1 MGNKKKVLFFLWSF
15 SLGGGAE
22 KILSTIVS
30 NLDSEKYQIDILEM
44 EHFDKGYEAVPKG
57 VNILK
62 PYKKKSYGRVL
73 DSILWRLRIYFPT
86 LVRNWLI
93 KDEYDIEVSF
103 TIMNPAFP
111 FSKRKEVKKIAWI
124 HGSIEAFLKEEQTQY
139 RNNHFEQLSQ
149 ADKIIAISKKTRE
162 SIETVYPMFQN
173 KIQTIYNGYDFS
185 TLFEKSEE
193 VAPVTLEKNSI
204 CVIGRLEELK
214 GTDRVLEVFNELQ
227 TDVNDVHLYY
237 IGSGEQENFLKE
249 EVERLQ
255 LQDKVHF
262 LGYQKNPY
270 SILKQAKVLLSLSK
284 QEGFS
289 GAVVE
294 AVTLGIPFVSTNVG
308 GALELSNEGQFGEV
322 IETNQE
328 AIDALKKYITGKRKI
343 SENYSEFI
351 EQFTIEKQLQQIEEL
366 FQSSKEER
374 S

>member
-1 MGNKKKVLFFLWSF
+1 MVDKKKILFFMWSF

-30 NLDSEKYQIDILEM
+30 NLDPEKYDIDILEM
-44 EHFDKGYEAVPKG
+44 EHFDKGYESVPENVK
-57 VNILK
+57 ILK
-62 PYKKKSYGRVL
+62 AFQDYRQPRWL
-73 DSILWRLRIYFPT
+73 RALLWRLRIYFPRLT
-86 LVRNWLI
+86 RRLLV
-93 KDEYDIEVSF
+93 KDQYDVEVSF
-103 TIMNPAFP
+103 TIMNPP
-111 FSKRKEVKKIAWI
+111 LLFSKRKEVKKISWI
-124 HGSIEAFLKEEQTQY
+124 HGSIEAFLAENQAHY
-139 RNNHFEQLSQ
+139 RKNHYEQLSH

-162 SIETVYPMFQN
+162 SIETVYPMFSD
-173 KIQTIYNGYDFS
+173 KIQTIYNGYDFTS
-185 TLFEKSEE
+185 LLEKSEE
-193 VAPVTLEKNSI
+193 VTPVTLENNSI

-214 GTDRVLEVFNELQ
+214 GTDRVLEVFTKLQQELS
-227 TDVNDVHLYY
+227 DIHLYY
-237 IGSGEQENFLKE
+237 IGSGEQESFLKG

-255 LQDKVHF
+255 LQNKVHF

-351 EQFTIEKQLQQIEEL
+351 QQFTIEKQLQQIEEL
-366 FQSSKEER
+366 FQLSKEER

>member
-1 MGNKKKVLFFLWSF
+1 MASKKKVLFFLWSF

-30 NLDSEKYQIDILEM
+30 NLDLEKYQIDILEM
-44 EHFDKGYEAVPKG
+44 EHFDKGYEAVPEG
-57 VNILK
+57 VNLLK
-62 PYKKKSYGRVL
+62 PYKKKSYGRFM
-73 DSILWRLRIYFPT
+73 DAILWRLRIYFPT

-139 RNNHFEQLSQ
+139 RNNHFEQLSH

-173 KIQTIYNGYDFS
+173 KLQTIYNGYDF
-185 TLFEKSEE
+185 TALLEKSEE
-193 VAPVTLEKNSI
+193 ISPVTLEKNSI
-204 CVIGRLEELK
+204 CVIGRLEDLK

-227 TDVNDVHLYY
+227 NEVNDVHLYY
-237 IGSGEQENFLKE
+237 IGSGEQEIFLKE

-255 LQDKVHF
+255 LQNKVHF

-328 AIDALKKYITGKRKI
+328 AIDALKKYITGERKI

>member
-1 MGNKKKVLFFLWSF
+1 MASKKKILFFLWSF

-30 NLDSEKYQIDILEM
+30 NLDLEKYQIDILEM
-44 EHFDKGYEAVPKG
+44 EHFDKGYEAVPEG
-57 VNILK
+57 VSILK
-62 PYKKKSYGRVL
+62 PYKKKSYGRFI
-73 DSILWRLRIYFPT
+73 DAILWRLRIYFPT
-86 LVRNWLI
+86 LVRNWLV
-93 KDEYDIEVSF
+93 KDDYDIEVSF

-124 HGSIEAFLKEEQTQY
+124 HGSIEAFLKEEQAHY
-139 RNNHFEQLSQ
+139 RNNHFEQLSHV
-149 ADKIIAISKKTRE
+149 DKIIAISKKTRE

-173 KIQTIYNGYDFS
+173 KLQTIYNGYDF
-185 TLFEKSEE
+185 TVLLEKSEE
-193 VAPVTLEKNSI
+193 ITPVTLEKNSI
-204 CVIGRLEELK
+204 CVIGRLEDLK

-227 TDVNDVHLYY
+227 NEVNDVHLYY
-237 IGSGEQENFLKE
+237 IGSGEQEIFLKE
-249 EVERLQ
+249 EVDRLQ
-255 LQDKVHF
+255 LRNKVHF

-270 SILKQAKVLLSLSK
+270 SILKQAKVLCSLSK

-328 AIDALKKYITGKRKI
+328 AITALKKYITGERKI